1 MEEGARS
8 ISEKEGDRKWD
19 CLNVRAAHLFGAA
32 MIIITRKKVKNLTE
46 TASGVFTAD
55 VFGTASEPYVVEI
68 DVAHPRKSTCNCPHA
83 DGKRIVCKHM
93 VATYFTAYPEEAVR
107 FYREYL
113 KAQEEAE
120 QYEEELY
127 DRVQEYVGHMK
138 RNELQQ
144 ALLELLFDGP
154 EWQFER
160 FVRDHDLDE

>member
-1 MEEGARS
+1 MGLLECASGASVWRGYDYY
-8 ISEKEGDRKWD
+8 KE
-19 CLNVRAAHLFGAA
+19 
-32 MIIITRKKVKNLTE
+32 KKVKNLTKID
-46 TASGVFTAD
+46 AGVFTAD
-55 VFGTASEPYVVEI
+55 VIGTASEPYVVEI

-93 VATYFTAYPEEAVR
+93 VATYFTAYPEEADR

-127 DRVQEYVGHMK
+127 DRVQAYVGHMK
-138 RNELQQ
+138 KNELQQ

-160 FVRDHDLDE
+160 FVRDHNLDEY

>member
-1 MEEGARS
+1 MGLLECASGASVWRGYDYYN
-8 ISEKEGDRKWD
+8 E
-19 CLNVRAAHLFGAA
+19 
-32 MIIITRKKVKNLTE
+32 KKVKNLVE
-46 TASGVFTAD
+46 TSAGVFTAE
-55 VFGTASEPYVVEI
+55 VIGTANEPYVVEI

-93 VATYFTAYPEEAVR
+93 VATYFAAYPDEAVR

-138 RNELQQ
+138 KNELQQ

-160 FVRDHDLDE
+160 FVRDHDLDEY

>member
-1 MEEGARS
+1 MGLLECASGASVWRGYDYYN
-8 ISEKEGDRKWD
+8 E
-19 CLNVRAAHLFGAA
+19 
-32 MIIITRKKVKNLTE
+32 KKVKNLVE
-46 TASGVFTAD
+46 TSAGVFTAE
-55 VFGTASEPYVVEI
+55 VIGTANEPYVVEI

-93 VATYFTAYPEEAVR
+93 VATYFAAYPDEAVR

-138 RNELQQ
+138 KNELQQ

-154 EWQFER
+154 EWQFDR
-160 FVRDHDLDE
+160 FVRDHDLDEY

>member
-1 MEEGARS
+1 MGLLECASGASVWRGYDYYN
-8 ISEKEGDRKWD
+8 E
-19 CLNVRAAHLFGAA
+19 
-32 MIIITRKKVKNLTE
+32 KKVKNLVE
-46 TASGVFTAD
+46 TSAGVFTAE
-55 VFGTASEPYVVEI
+55 VIGTANEPYVVEI

-93 VATYFTAYPEEAVR
+93 VATYFAAYPDEAVR

-138 RNELQQ
+138 RNALQQ

-160 FVRDHDLDE
+160 FVRDHDLDEY

>member
-1 MEEGARS
+1 MGLLECASGASVWRGYDYYN
-8 ISEKEGDRKWD
+8 E
-19 CLNVRAAHLFGAA
+19 
-32 MIIITRKKVKNLTE
+32 KKVKNLTE

-113 KAQEEAE
+113 KAQEEAK

-127 DRVQEYVGHMK
+127 DRVQEYVGQMK
-138 RNELQQ
+138 KNELHQ

-160 FVRDHDLDE
+160 FVRDHDLDEY

>member
-1 MEEGARS
+1 MGLLECASGALVWRGYDYCN
-8 ISEKEGDRKWD
+8 E
-19 CLNVRAAHLFGAA
+19 
-32 MIIITRKKVKNLTE
+32 KKVKNLVE
-46 TASGVFTAD
+46 TSAGVFTAE
-55 VFGTASEPYVVEI
+55 VIGTANEPYVVEI

-93 VATYFTAYPEEAVR
+93 VATYFAAYPDEAVR

-138 RNELQQ
+138 KNALQQ

-160 FVRDHDLDE
+160 FVRDHDLDEY